1 MSFTFSRRCFFLQL
15 LLLSACAVKSTQS
28 QGDRLTIGVISYEQ
42 GEQTRDQF
50 TRFSRYLAEKTGAR
64 VEIEPAFNENLAL
77 RRIED
82 GTWSLVFAP
91 PGLAAIAM
99 AKHQYS
105 PLFPLL
111 GISNLQSI
119 FVVRQDSPI
128 QDLKGLQQ
136 KTVAL
141 GYLGSATGYYLPLYN
156 LYGLTLAEIQFAAT
170 PKTVLEWVAQE
181 KVTAGALSNEEFNL
195 YSPDLSTTQFRILF
209 ADVHKVPPGVVLI
222 SPSVEHNRQ
231 DVIRKIMN
239 AATPLL
245 TQELG
250 YVPNGKLPD
259 YQYMISVVERVTS
272 ITHEVHNKPA
282 RLF

>member
-1 MSFTFSRRCFFLQL
+1 MSFSFSRRYLFFQL
-15 LLLSACAVKSTQS
+15 LLLTACAVKSTHN
-28 QGDRLTIGVISYEQ
+28 QGDRLIIGIISYEQ
-42 GEQTRDQF
+42 GEKTRERL
-50 TRFSRYLAEKTGAR
+50 TRFSGYLAEKTGAR
-64 VEIEPAFNENLAL
+64 VEIEPAFNENLAI
-77 RRIED
+77 RRIQD
-82 GTWSLVFAP
+82 GAWSLVFAP

-99 AKHQYS
+99 AKHQYVA
-105 PLFPLL
+105 LFPLL
-111 GISNLQSI
+111 GNSNLQSL

-128 QDLKGLQQ
+128 QELKGLQQ

-156 LYGLTLAEIQFAAT
+156 LYGLTLAEIQFAPT
-170 PKTVLEWVAQE
+170 PKTVLEWIAQE

-195 YSPDLSTTQFRILF
+195 YSPDFSTTPFRILF
-209 ADVHKVPPGVVLI
+209 TDTHKVPPGVVLI
-222 SPSVEHNRQ
+222 SPSIEHNRQ

-239 AATPLL
+239 AAVPVL

-272 ITHEVHNKPA
+272 IANEVHNKPA

>member
-1 MSFTFSRRCFFLQL
+1 MSFSFSRRSLFCQL
-15 LLLSACAVKSTQS
+15 LLLTACAVKSTQK
-28 QGDRLTIGVISYEQ
+28 QGDRLIIGVISYEQ
-42 GEQTRDQF
+42 GEKTRDRL
-50 TRFSRYLAEKTGAR
+50 TRFSRYLAERTGSR
-64 VEIEPAFNENLAL
+64 VEIEPAFNENVAI
-77 RRIED
+77 RRIQD
-82 GTWSLVFAP
+82 SAWSLVFAP

-99 AKHQYS
+99 SKHKYI
-105 PLFPLL
+105 PLVPLL
-111 GISNLQSI
+111 GNNNLQSI

-128 QDLKGLQQ
+128 QELKDLQQ

-156 LYGLTLAEIQFAAT
+156 LYGLTLAEIQFAPT

-181 KVTAGALSNEEFNL
+181 KVNVGALSNEEFKQ
-195 YSPDLSTTQFRILF
+195 YSLDFNTTQFRVF
-209 ADVHKVPPGVVLI
+209 FTDTHKVPPGVVLI
-222 SPSVEHNRQ
+222 SPSIEHRRQ
-231 DVIRKIMN
+231 NVIRKIMN
-239 AATPLL
+239 AAAPVV

-272 ITHEVHNKPA
+272 IANEIYNKPA